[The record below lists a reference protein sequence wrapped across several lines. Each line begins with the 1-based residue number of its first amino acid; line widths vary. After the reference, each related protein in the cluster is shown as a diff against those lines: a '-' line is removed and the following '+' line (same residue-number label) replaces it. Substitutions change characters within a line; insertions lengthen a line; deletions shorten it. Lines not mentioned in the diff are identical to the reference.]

1 MLNKIRKPSLAAG
14 SQLKKFFA
22 YLFFGLI
29 CFILVLFMPIT
40 SRLTGGGSVIQ
51 IGKQSISSREYNL
64 VIRNLK
70 AQYADRLNKA
80 KEAEIQRLESQ
91 IQQRALDQL
100 INIYV
105 ISQGAE
111 KEGFFVANRA
121 VQEEV
126 QSFPV
131 FQEGGRFIYS
141 RYREILKNQKLPPG
155 EFETRIRRQ
164 ILIQDWRNIFFTAFQ
179 ANALEKDKG
188 QNPFKIKVRFAS
200 LDESLE
206 ISLEKQL
213 RSFLEVEEKHQEASR
228 LLKNLNLKWKTTNEF
243 SPSFQRLFE
252 LDNNETLLKAVLSYI
267 PKKGFLPRLVS
278 SKGRQYVAEILS
290 FRQEEEEKKAVDFNL
305 LLNYE
310 KPLRFF
316 ENWLKDQKDNT
327 PIQINKRYLNNA
339 TTPN

>member
-14 SQLKKFFA
+14 SYLKKFFA
-22 YLFFGLI
+22 YLFFILI

-40 SRLTGGGSVIQ
+40 SRLTGGGSVAQ
-51 IGKQSISSREYNL
+51 VGKQSIVSREYNL

-80 KEAEIQRLESQ
+80 EEAEIQRLDNQ

-100 INIYV
+100 INIYI
-105 ISQGAE
+105 ISQGAG
-111 KEGFFVANRA
+111 KEGFFVANKA
-121 VQEEV
+121 IQKEI

-131 FQEGGRFIYS
+131 FQEGDRFIYS

-155 EFETRIRRQ
+155 EFEARIRRQ
-164 ILIQDWRNIFFTAFQ
+164 ILIQDWRDMFFTAFQ
-179 ANALEKDKG
+179 ANALEKEKS
-188 QNPFKIKVRFAS
+188 QNPFKIKVRFAL

-206 ISLEKQL
+206 ASLELKL
-213 RSFLEVEEKHQEASR
+213 RSFLEIEEKHQEANR

-243 SPSFQRLFE
+243 SPSFQSLFE
-252 LDNNETLLKAVLSYI
+252 LGNNEALLKAVLNYI
-267 PKKGFLPRLVS
+267 PKKGLLPRLVS
-278 SKGRQYVAEILS
+278 HKGKQYVAEILS
-290 FRQEEEEKKAVDFNL
+290 FQREEKEEKAIDFSL

-316 ENWLKDQKDNT
+316 ENWLKDQKEKT
-327 PIQINKRYLNNA
+327 PIQINKRYFNA
-339 TTPN
+339 VTQN